1 MIENNLIKA
10 LREFIKEAVKDFRL
24 PVENPEPIEDGDIRA
39 PQIINGYLP
48 PKRSEAKDDFPF
60 VMVRPEKGS
69 IGEVRKMTISIVVGC
84 YTEEYDGYELCLS
97 VMTRIANA
105 LNTMPNNILASKY
118 VLSSDSDIDWELPDN
133 QPYPQWEL
141 YMTTHWEFN
150 SPQAIFEEV

>member
-1 MIENNLIKA
+1 MIENNLTKA
-10 LREFIKEAVKDFRL
+10 LREFIAEAVKDFRL

-60 VMVRPEKGS
+60 VLVRAEKGT
-69 IGEVRKMTISIVVGC
+69 IGEVRKTTISIVVGC
-84 YTEEYDGYELCLS
+84 YTEKYDGHELCLS
-97 VMTRIANA
+97 VMTRIGNA
-105 LNTMPNNILASKY
+105 LKSMPNDILANKY
-118 VLSSDSDIDWELPDN
+118 VLSSDIEWEVPEN